1 VLFSLAAGSP
11 TLIAMGASPADILGV
26 GGAFGPA
33 PVVVIPAVAGLGLPV
48 GADIDALAIAFGG
61 PPGAIEYSLTAATA
75 PMVPASLGSGA
86 TILGVAFGP
95 GPMPITIH
103 TPLALGLLMTDDVD
117 GLDVDQRL
125 VPEPGGT
132 VLLGLGMLAL
142 VGLRRK
148 KRVT

>member
-1 VLFSLAAGSP
+1 
-11 TLIAMGASPADILGV
+11 
-26 GGAFGPA
+26 
-33 PVVVIPAVAGLGLPV
+33 
-48 GADIDALAIAFGG
+48 
-61 PPGAIEYSLTAATA
+61 
-75 PMVPASLGSGA
+75 
-86 TILGVAFGP
+86 
-95 GPMPITIH
+95 
-103 TPLALGLLMTDDVD
+103 MTDDVD